1 MNQQAPRIATR
12 DLDQATT
19 KKLMAGV
26 SGDPEAVAASGLRGA
41 EQVAMGLDRLYAAYS
56 NAPGQK
62 PSKAV
67 SDVLDR
73 LFGFIDDPAKFDAAK
88 FTTAVKA
95 FRQAVE

>member
-1 MNQQAPRIATR
+1 M
-12 DLDQATT
+12 LS
-19 KKLMAGV
+19 V
-26 SGDPEAVAASGLRGA
+26 SGDTDAASAAGLRGA

-67 SDVLDR
+67 GDTLDR
-73 LFGFIDDPAKFDAAK
+73 LFGVIDDPAKYDAAR
-88 FTTAVKA
+88 FAAGLKA